1 MQLRLASIE
10 SRAHVVVGHDET
22 HCDVIDVERAS
33 DGRLPSN
40 PMACL
45 ARWDDLRHFVDSTTA
60 TPTRVALERLDCP
73 VPQPRQMFAVGLNY
87 KRHAEEMG
95 SPIPAQPLI
104 FAKFQSSLNAP
115 YASIAVA
122 SDTCDY
128 ESEVVVVIGRGG
140 RNISQADAWNHVAGL
155 CAGQDVSDRGLQY
168 AGTPPQFSMGKSRLG
183 FSPIGPWVAD
193 MAHVEERNAL
203 RIGCSV
209 NGEPRQSTVITD
221 MIFPIDQIVSY
232 LSTIC
237 ELYPGDI
244 IYTGSPSGVGHGY
257 KPPRYLKPGDV
268 VVTTLEGVG
277 TMRHTFV

>member
-22 HCDVIDVERAS
+22 HCDVIDVDSAS

-115 YASIAVA
+115 YGSIAVA

-168 AGTPPQFSMGKSRLG
+168 AGTPPQFSMGKSRQG
-183 FSPIGPWVAD
+183 FSPIGPWVTD
-193 MAHVEERNAL
+193 MSDNERRNSL
-203 RIGCSV
+203 RVQCSI
-209 NGEPRQSTVITD
+209 NGELRQNTEIND
-221 MIFPIDQIVSY
+221 MIFPIDRIVAH
-232 LSTIC
+232 LSGIC
-237 ELYPGDI
+237 ELYPGDV
-244 IYTGSPSGVGHGY
+244 IYTGSPSGVGHGM
-257 KPPRYLKPGDV
+257 KPPKYLKPGDV
-268 VVTTLEGVG
+268 IETSLEGVG
-277 TMRHTFV
+277 SMINRCV